1 MKTKFQK
8 VLAISLIAIM
18 LCSCATKEKDN
29 FDSASN
35 PFDASAQENMPPDSD
50 NAKELYERYQTGG
63 ASVDFSKMDGKDTLE
78 YNGSPIEITF
88 SFDTSENE
96 YDMTE
101 GFVAFICGV
110 PQMISADGGETSEMA
125 YIRKENNHRNHIN
138 RQSENHRGFEGT
150 GRAYAYD
157 SKFAQR

>member
-96 YDMTE
+96 YDLSL
-101 GFVAFICGV
+101 I
-110 PQMISADGGETSEMA
+110 
-125 YIRKENNHRNHIN
+125 HI
-138 RQSENHRGFEGT
+138 
-150 GRAYAYD
+150 
-157 SKFAQR
+157 

>member
-63 ASVDFSKMDGKDTLE
+63 ASVDFLNPATLSSDTLAVGE
-78 YNGSPIEITF
+78 SGRVIPVSSSISF
-88 SFDTSENE
+88 SRS
-96 YDMTE
+96 
-101 GFVAFICGV
+101 
-110 PQMISADGGETSEMA
+110 
-125 YIRKENNHRNHIN
+125 N
-138 RQSENHRGFEGT
+138 RASH
-150 GRAYAYD
+150 
-157 SKFAQR
+157 S

>member
-50 NAKELYERYQTGG
+50 NAK
-63 ASVDFSKMDGKDTLE
+63 
-78 YNGSPIEITF
+78 
-88 SFDTSENE
+88 
-96 YDMTE
+96 
-101 GFVAFICGV
+101 
-110 PQMISADGGETSEMA
+110 
-125 YIRKENNHRNHIN
+125 
-138 RQSENHRGFEGT
+138 
-150 GRAYAYD
+150 RAL
-157 SKFAQR
+157 

>member
-50 NAKELYERYQTGG
+50 KVSDRRCKCGFFQNGRQRY
-63 ASVDFSKMDGKDTLE
+63 FR
-78 YNGSPIEITF
+78 I
-88 SFDTSENE
+88 
-96 YDMTE
+96 
-101 GFVAFICGV
+101 
-110 PQMISADGGETSEMA
+110 
-125 YIRKENNHRNHIN
+125 
-138 RQSENHRGFEGT
+138 
-150 GRAYAYD
+150 
-157 SKFAQR
+157 